1 MRLASPVSCRVLL
14 AVAFGLFAAPGLTLP
29 IHGQVSLKTPVQRDR
44 IPAHANLS
52 SQAILKGHVPAW
64 VGSENLSP
72 LRVDLL
78 TTMHVSFILQ
88 RDPNVQAAFEQLL
101 ADQQNPASP
110 LYHHWLIPQQIGQ
123 MYGPTQADVS
133 AITSWVTAQGLT
145 VDDTSPSRMVLH
157 VTGPVSKFGSA
168 FQTSFSYYGR
178 QGREHLALNKE
189 PSMPAAF
196 AGVLRYIDGLDDL
209 QPEPAAYGGVG
220 HLEQSSAA
228 VGENLRPFYTAS
240 NGTHLITPN
249 DFSVLYDIGSVYA
262 GGNTGATIGGNAQ
275 HIAVIDRS
283 DVAATDISE
292 WAAKVGVT
300 NYKSNTILATGTDPG
315 QTGNGDQLE
324 STLDVNRTLSTAP
337 GAVTDL
343 VVAPNSTGG
352 IMAAAS
358 YNVNTLLDPVMSIS
372 FYGCEAVH
380 TAANTAAW
388 DTLFQTAAAE
398 GISTFVCAGD
408 SGAAGCASDFAVAP
422 TITPVRSVNYICSSS
437 YDTCVGG
444 TEFNDAT
451 NASLYW
457 SSTNS
462 SGLSSVLSYIPEG
475 AWNEPANVS
484 NGVISYDVQA
494 GGGGVSQYIAKP
506 TWQTGVGVPADGFR
520 DQPDVSFSS
529 AVHDAY
535 YSCLAYSGGN
545 CANGYYEY
553 LAGTS
558 AAAPAMASITA
569 LLNTKAGA
577 AQGNLNPLLYRLAQT
592 APSAFHDVTVATSG
606 VSNCSVSVAS
616 VCNNSTP
623 SSTALTGGLSGY
635 AVTAGYDQATG
646 LGSLDV
652 AKFITAA
659 TTQFSVAASTPSLS
673 FISGA
678 TSGNTDAIVITS
690 VNGFAGSVSLS
701 CSVSTSTAVYQ
712 PSCAISPGSVTLT
725 AAGNANA
732 VVTISSTTATAST
745 PISMQHNSI
754 YPATLGGGAI
764 LALLMA
770 FAPRRRSWPS
780 LALMVLAMSSV
791 ATLMGCSGNSGTT
804 ISTPVPK
811 SSAGNYTVTVTGSS
825 SSATASSTF
834 AVTIN

>member
-1 MRLASPVSCRVLL
+1 MC
-14 AVAFGLFAAPGLTLP
+14 
-29 IHGQVSLKTPVQRDR
+29 GQVTLKVPVQTDR
-44 IPAHANLS
+44 ILAHAS
-52 SQAILKGHVPAW
+52 FTPQTTLKGHVPAW
-64 VGSENLSP
+64 VGNENLSP

-78 TTMHVSFILQ
+78 TTMHLSFILQ
-88 RDPNVQAAFEQLL
+88 RDPTVQAAFEQLL

-110 LYHHWLIPQQIGQ
+110 LYHHWLTPQQIGQ
-123 MYGPTQADVS
+123 VYGPTQGDVS
-133 AITSWVTAQGLT
+133 SIVSWAVSQGLA
-145 VDDTSPSRMVLH
+145 VEDVAPSRMVLR
-157 VTGPVSKFGSA
+157 VSGSVA
-168 FQTSFSYYGR
+168 KIDSALQTSFSYYGK
-178 QGREHLALNKE
+178 QGTEHLALNKE
-189 PSMPAAF
+189 PSTPAAF

-209 QPEPAAYGGVG
+209 QPEPASYGGLG
-220 HLEQSSAA
+220 QLPQHSTLTSDAMHP
-228 VGENLRPFYTAS
+228 LYTTGS
-240 NGTHLITPN
+240 GTHLVTPN
-249 DFSVLYDIGSVYA
+249 DFSAIYDIGSVYA
-262 GGNTGATIGGNAQ
+262 GGNTGATIGGKAQ

-292 WAAKVGVT
+292 WAANVGIT
-300 NYKSNTILATGTDPG
+300 NYKLNTILATATDPG
-315 QTGNGDQLE
+315 QTANGDQLE

-408 SGAAGCASDFAVAP
+408 SGAAGCASDFATPPA
-422 TITPVRSVNYICSSS
+422 TTPVLSANYICSSS

-451 NASLYW
+451 NASQYW

-462 SGLSSVLSYIPEG
+462 SGRTSALSYIPEG
-475 AWNEPANVS
+475 AWNEPTSVS
-484 NGVISYDVQA
+484 NGVTSYYVQA
-494 GGGGVSQYIAKP
+494 GGGGFSQYINKP
-506 TWQTGVGVPADGFR
+506 SWQTGAGVPADGHR
-520 DQPDVSFSS
+520 DQPDVSFTS
-529 AVHDAY
+529 AAHDAY
-535 YSCLAYSGGN
+535 YSCLAYGGGN

-558 AAAPAMASITA
+558 AAAPSMAAITA

-592 APSAFHDVTVATSG
+592 APAVFHDVTVATSG
-606 VSNCSVSVAS
+606 VTSCSTSVAS
-616 VCNNSTP
+616 MCNNSTP
-623 SSTALTGGLSGY
+623 SSTSLTGGLAGY

-652 AKFITAA
+652 ANFVTAA
-659 TTQFSVAASTPSLS
+659 TTQFSVAASSPSLT

-678 TSGNTDAIVITS
+678 ATGNTDAIVVTS
-690 VNGFAGSVSLS
+690 VNGFAGAVSLT
-701 CSVSTSTAVYQ
+701 CSVSTSSAVYQ
-712 PSCAISPGSVTLT
+712 PNCSIGPGSVTLT
-725 AAGNANA
+725 AAGTVNA
-732 VVTISSTTATAST
+732 VVTITSTTATAFAPAST
-745 PISMQHNSI
+745 QRKAI
-754 YPATLGGGAI
+754 YAAALGGGAI
-764 LALLMA
+764 FALALI
-770 FAPRRRSWPS
+770 FSSSRRRWPS
-780 LALMVLAMSSV
+780 LALLCFVAATA
-791 ATLMGCSGNSGTT
+791 ATLNGCSGSSGTT
-804 ISTPVPK
+804 SSPPVLK
-811 SSAGNYTVTVTGSS
+811 SSAGSYVVTVTGSS

-834 AVTIN
+834 TVTIN